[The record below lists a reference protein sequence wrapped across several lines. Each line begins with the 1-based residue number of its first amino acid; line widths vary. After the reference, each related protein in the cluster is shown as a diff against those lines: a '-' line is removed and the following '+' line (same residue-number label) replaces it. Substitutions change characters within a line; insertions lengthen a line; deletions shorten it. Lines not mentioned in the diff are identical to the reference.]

1 MEYPLCVRT
10 HVQQMLFSEELAIG
24 MEDVSVGDE
33 VDDQDEEIGDM
44 AEKDD
49 TDLCFQKHTGKLV
62 LCSVSAIKSGP

>member
-1 MEYPLCVRT
+1 
-10 HVQQMLFSEELAIG
+10 
-24 MEDVSVGDE
+24 MEDVGVGDE
-33 VDDQDEEIGDM
+33 VDDQVEENGDM

>member
-1 MEYPLCVRT
+1 MEYPLCVRN
-10 HVQQMLFSEELAIG
+10 HVQQMLFLEGLAIG
-24 MEDVSVGDE
+24 MEDVGVGDE